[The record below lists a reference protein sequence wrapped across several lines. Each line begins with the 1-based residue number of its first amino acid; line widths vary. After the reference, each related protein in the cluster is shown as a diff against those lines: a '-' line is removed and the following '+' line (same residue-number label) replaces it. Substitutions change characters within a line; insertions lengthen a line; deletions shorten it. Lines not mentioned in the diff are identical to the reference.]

1 MKNFKFVAL
10 SLGILLKGIAL
21 AQDEA
26 VLGQKPLKDFSRLK
40 SGDILFIRSNSGA
53 RGDSIAEITEAPLTH
68 CGIVIKEGE
77 STIVYEGAGH
87 AGNYKDVETWQRD
100 ESTKKGEHPPVPLH
114 SIYVRRYAGSLEGK
128 LDGLKKRAKELHD
141 TPYDTAFAWNNHE
154 PSSGKEYIYCSE
166 LIWKAFHDAVG
177 VDLGDPH
184 PLKDY
189 LAGGPVKK
197 AKAEAAF
204 KKYLGEHY
212 NLEEKVI
219 SPTDVFKSKNLI
231 AVTNDTPVAASPPA
245 ENNKQA
251 AAETTKK
258 IGPVRF
264 AAIGDFGTAREPG
277 NAADRARNFRNE
289 KAVAD
294 LVKSWKPDFIITLGD
309 DNYPRGRQDTIDD
322 NIGQFYSEFIGNYRG
337 KYKPAGIE
345 SRFFPALGNHDWGD
359 DHKPITCKPYTD
371 YFELP
376 GNERYYDFVQGPV
389 HFFVLDSDKNE
400 PDGVGAESKQAVWLH
415 KGLTDATEPW
425 KLVYFHHAPFSSGDE
440 HGSSKWMQWQFKEWG
455 ATAVL
460 AGHEHNYEHVIR
472 DGFHYFVNGL
482 GGDPIYDDL
491 PKKTSKKEAVE
502 GSVFRYAAKH
512 GAMLIEASDQKLVF
526 HFFTTSGEEPEQV
539 TTIAAKSA
547 TVQSASFTLSDAV
560 KHAGEAD
567 GSAGIAVGEDHF
579 IGASDENNVLR
590 LYSSD
595 SADPGKELLDL
606 NPLLGFEK
614 EDGEFKECDIE
625 GAARMGDLIF
635 WIGSHGRNKNGKVKE
650 SRRVLFA
657 TASDGAGADVR
668 LALKGKPCKSLMDSF
683 MAIPELKSA
692 AAIKPEDK
700 GGLNIESLS
709 AKGSSLLIGFRNPVS
724 DQGAL
729 VVPLLNPLEV
739 IDGKPPVLGQ
749 SFRLNLLG
757 RGIRDMT
764 RWQGQFLIVAGDFQD
779 RAAPAAKTP
788 RLFTWSGNPQES
800 PVPMEGEL
808 GDLNPEAALA
818 YGQEGKERLQL
829 LSDDGGEFFRS
840 VWVKTS
846 GAN

>member
-1 MKNFKFVAL
+1 MKNFKFAAL
-10 SLGILLKGIAL
+10 ALGILLQGVAL
-21 AQDEA
+21 AQDDV
-26 VLGQKPLKDFSRLK
+26 VLSQKPLNDFSQLK

-53 RGDSIAEITEAPLTH
+53 RADSIEEITEAPLTH
-68 CGIVIKEGE
+68 CGILIKQGG

-87 AGNYKDVETWQRD
+87 AGTYKDVKTWQRD
-100 ESTKKGEHPPVPLH
+100 ESTRKGEPPPVPLH
-114 SIYVRRYAGSLEGK
+114 SIYVRRYTGSLEGK
-128 LDGLKKRAKELHD
+128 LDALGKRAKELHD
-141 TPYDTAFAWNNHE
+141 TPYDNAFAWNNRE
-154 PSSGKEYIYCSE
+154 PGSGKEYIYCSE

-177 VDLGDPH
+177 VDLGGPH

-189 LAGGPVKK
+189 LAGGPTKK

-212 NLEEKVI
+212 NSEEKVI
-219 SPTDVFKSKNLI
+219 SPTDVFKSDKLVGVTDEAPSAAFPSGGAEHKLSEAVKN
-231 AVTNDTPVAASPPA
+231 
-245 ENNKQA
+245 Q
-251 AAETTKK
+251 
-258 IGPVRF
+258 GPVRF

-277 NAADRARNFRNE
+277 NAADQASNFRNE

-309 DNYPRGRQDTIDD
+309 DNYPLGRQDTIDD
-322 NIGQFYSEFIGNYRG
+322 NIGQLYSEFIGNYHG
-337 KYKPAGIE
+337 KYKPAGVE

-359 DHKPITCKPYTD
+359 GHKPITCKPYTD

-389 HFFVLDSDKNE
+389 HFYVLDSDDSE
-400 PDGVGAESKQAVWLH
+400 PDGVSAKSKQAVWLH
-415 KGLTDATEPW
+415 KGLADAKEPW
-425 KLVYFHHAPFSSGDE
+425 KLVYFHHAPFSSGSQ
-440 HGSSKWMQWQFKEWG
+440 HGSAKWMQWPFKEWG

-460 AGHEHNYEHVIR
+460 AGHEHNYEHVVR

-482 GGDPIYDDL
+482 GGDPIYDDF
-491 PKKTSKKEAVE
+491 SKKNSKKQGVD

-512 GAMLIEASDQKLVF
+512 GAMLIEATDEEIAF

-539 TTIAAKSA
+539 TKIAAKPA
-547 TVQSASFTLSDAV
+547 ALPSASFTLSDAV
-560 KHAGEAD
+560 KHAGESD

-595 SADPGKELLDL
+595 SADSGKELLDL
-606 NPLLGFEK
+606 NLLLRFEK
-614 EDGEFKECDIE
+614 EEGEFKECDLE
-625 GAARMGDLIF
+625 GAARLGDLIF

-657 TASDGAGADVR
+657 TASNGSGADVR
-668 LALKGKPCKSLMDSF
+668 LTLKGKPCKSLMDSF

-700 GGLNIESLS
+700 GGLNIESLC
-709 AKGSSLLIGFRNPVS
+709 ARGDSLLIGFRNPVS

-729 VVPLLNPLEV
+729 VVPLLNPLKV
-739 IDGKPPVLGQ
+739 IDGKPPVLGE
-749 SFRLNLLG
+749 SFRLNLQG

-764 RWQGQFLIVAGDFQD
+764 RWQGQFLIVAGDYQD
-779 RAAPAAKTP
+779 RTAPAPKKP
-788 RLFTWSGNPQES
+788 QLFKWSGNPQE
-800 PVPMEGEL
+800 PPAPMEGEL

-818 YGQEGKERLQL
+818 YGQEGKEKLQL

-846 GAN
+846 GAH